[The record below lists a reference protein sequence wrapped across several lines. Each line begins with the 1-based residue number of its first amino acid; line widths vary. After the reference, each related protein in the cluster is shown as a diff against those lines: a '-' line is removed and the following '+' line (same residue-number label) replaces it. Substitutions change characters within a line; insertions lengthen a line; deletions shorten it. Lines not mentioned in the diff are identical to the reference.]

1 MHEKDQLIELY
12 EESGS
17 TLVLHTLTSKFGYK
31 TLLELSNEAFALNL
45 FVNVVILEDNHNLM
59 YHFTVTELRKV
70 YNYIINNFASKD
82 TEYKEKMMRFISK
95 YNFEFTH
102 VNLFKNGKIFVDKK
116 IFEENIRFL
125 QELYIAE
132 DIYFK
137 NKDSIGYDTYTFCE
151 DMVDAITDNPN
162 LSLET
167 ILVVAKRI
175 EPLYLKIIE
184 KLQLRV
190 GNANTTT
197 AIIYAL
203 NQIRNSM
210 FNSSTDLS
218 VTNLISNPNDII
230 RQGLDLFMDSRF
242 FIDNIFK
249 IFLSIS
255 YTPTHYIAIY
265 RELYILFY
273 ERFTVKFMNPENI
286 SDIIDLENESHSQFP
301 IQYVANNI
309 LDNTENGLL
318 FILYYYENLKSYEI
332 FSYMDDIKHYME
344 EFEYAVAYMVE
355 QELVPGSWIENTKAY
370 KELIENN
377 FEISMN
383 NLNTDIVDIDALLN
397 DIDI

>member
-17 TLVLHTLTSKFGYK
+17 SLVLHTLITKFGYK
-31 TLLELSNEAFALNL
+31 TLLELSNETFALNL
-45 FVNVVILEDNHNLM
+45 FVNAVMLEGNYNTM
-59 YHFTVTELRKV
+59 YHLTVNELRKV
-70 YNYIINNFASKD
+70 YNFIINNFASKE
-82 TEYKEKMMRFISK
+82 TEYKEKMMRFIEK

-102 VNLFKNGKIFVDKK
+102 VSLFKNGKILVDKK
-116 IFEENIRFL
+116 ISDENIRFL

-137 NKDSIGYDTYTFCE
+137 NKDSIGYDTYSFCDDIIE
-151 DMVDAITDNPN
+151 AIADNSY
-162 LSLET
+162 LSLDN
-167 ILVVAKRI
+167 ILFIAKRI

-184 KLQLRV
+184 RLYLRV
-190 GNANTTT
+190 ANANTTT
-197 AIIYAL
+197 AIIYTL
-203 NQIRNSM
+203 NAVRNSM
-210 FNSSTDLS
+210 FNSGTDLTMS
-218 VTNLISNPNDII
+218 NLISNPNDII

-265 RELYILFY
+265 KELYTMFY
-273 ERFTVKFMNPENI
+273 ERFTVKFMNPDSIADIVDIEN
-286 SDIIDLENESHSQFP
+286 DNYGQFP
-301 IQYVANNI
+301 IQYIANNI

-318 FILYYYENLKSYEI
+318 FILYYFETLKSYEI
-332 FSYMDDIKHYME
+332 FSYMDDITNYMN
-344 EFEYAVAYMVE
+344 EFEYAVAFMVE
-355 QELVPGSWIENTKAY
+355 HELVPGSWIENTKAY

-377 FEISMN
+377 FQINMN